1 MDRTETLLPAA
12 VSAAPTYP
20 SSPGWKGKFIAAA
33 RFLRNFLLYSR
44 TAYSRKCLEYD
55 MQSQHAAGLQRENAE
70 LKEWIKR
77 ADAMLAAKIGHSQH
91 LTAIIGGEWGAH
103 FFVST
108 FASTEVIVAINDL
121 ASSYATIRIYA
132 SARGK
137 KPLATATLRTTNKFF
152 KLNLLSLTADVGEA
166 VLERALI
173 VSAMS
178 YAAHHGAEGICG
190 VVLGS
195 MIDIGKIQ
203 PVFESMGFTT
213 EADHRTLKFEKRI
226 VPATQEKVLPLAFA
240 HEESVH
246 ED

>member
-1 MDRTETLLPAA
+1 
-12 VSAAPTYP
+12 
-20 SSPGWKGKFIAAA
+20 
-33 RFLRNFLLYSR
+33 
-44 TAYSRKCLEYD
+44 
-55 MQSQHAAGLQRENAE
+55 MQSQYAAGLERENAA
-70 LKEWIKR
+70 LKEWMKR
-77 ADAMLAAKIGHSQH
+77 ADAMLAAKVGHSQH
-91 LTAIIGGEWGAH
+91 LTAIIHGEWGAH

-108 FASTEVIVAINDL
+108 FAHTEVIVAINDL

-137 KPLATATLRTTNKFF
+137 TPLATATLRTINKFF
-152 KLNLLSLTADVGEA
+152 KLSCLSMAQDAGEG

-173 VSAMS
+173 VSAIT
-178 YAAHHGAEGICG
+178 YAAHHGAEGVYG

-213 EADHRTLKFEKRI
+213 ETDLRTLKFEKRF
-226 VPATQEKVLPLAFA
+226 VPSTKEKLLPVAFT
-240 HEESVH
+240 HEQAVH